1 MDEDTETQGSFSQQ
15 SFEAGPVVLPT
26 VWMRTLRHRAHVDED
41 TETQG
46 SCGCLGI
53 LGGWDTGG
61 SREGVSRRP
70 QGRSG
75 ENILSIRG
83 ASFAKPQN

>member
-1 MDEDTETQGSFSQQ
+1 M
-15 SFEAGPVVLPT
+15 LPT
-26 VWMRTLRHRAHVDED
+26 LWMRTLRHRGHFVALVPLEGG
-41 TETQG
+41 TQEA
-46 SCGCLGI
+46 
-53 LGGWDTGG
+53 
-61 SREGVSRRP
+61 SRGVSRRP